1 MNLRQIEAFRAVMV
15 AGTVT
20 GAASRLRISQPA
32 VSRLISQLERTTKL
46 VLFVRSKQRV
56 HPTPEALAF
65 YHEVERAFVGID
77 RLERAAA
84 NIRNLVT
91 GNLRIVSLPA
101 LGLGFLPH
109 VIKRYRDMYPKVTV
123 SLQTRSSSTVMD
135 WITALQFDLGLASNT
150 IEKPSIKASLFAA
163 SEAVCILPPNHGL
176 AAKSVITP
184 KDLAGEHFV
193 SLSMEDQ
200 ARFQIDHVFAE
211 ARVERQLSLETPYAA
226 TACAMV
232 MEGLGVSVISP
243 FPAEDFRGQGLLIK
257 RFRPAIHFRTML
269 LQPAERPA
277 SLVAEKFISLM
288 EQCRDELLER
298 HNTALRELEPC
309 GRAVSLIAV

>member
-1 MNLRQIEAFRAVMV
+1 
-15 AGTVT
+15 
-20 GAASRLRISQPA
+20 
-32 VSRLISQLERTTKL
+32 
-46 VLFVRSKQRV
+46 
-56 HPTPEALAF
+56 
-65 YHEVERAFVGID
+65 
-77 RLERAAA
+77 
-84 NIRNLVT
+84 
-91 GNLRIVSLPA
+91 
-101 LGLGFLPH
+101 
-109 VIKRYRDMYPKVTV
+109 MYPKVTV

>member
-20 GAASRLRISQPA
+20 GAAARLRISQPA

-46 VLFVRSKQRV
+46 ALFVRSKQRV
-56 HPTPEALAF
+56 YPTPEALAF
-65 YHEVERAFVGID
+65 YSEVERAFIGID
-77 RLERAAA
+77 KLERAAA

-109 VIKRYRDMYPKVTV
+109 VIKRYRDMYPNVTV

-135 WITALQFDLGLASNT
+135 WVTALQFDLGLASNT
-150 IEKPSIKASLFAA
+150 VEKPSIKTSLFAA
-163 SEAVCILPPNHGL
+163 TEGVCVLPPNHGL
-176 AAKSVITP
+176 AAKSAITAS
-184 KDLAGEHFV
+184 DLRGEHFV
-193 SLSMEDQ
+193 SLSAEDQ

-232 MEGLGVSVISP
+232 MEGLGVSIISP
-243 FPAEDFRGQGLLIK
+243 FTAEDFRGRGLLIK
-257 RFRPAIHFRTML
+257 QFRPAIHFRTML
-269 LQPAERPA
+269 LQPAERPP
-277 SLVAEKFISLM
+277 SLAAEKFM
-288 EQCRDELLER
+288 TAMAQCRDELLQR
-298 HNTALRELEPC
+298 HRVALHEAEPRR
-309 GRAVSLIAV
+309 RAVSLIAT